1 MVPLW
6 MASADRPG
14 NLARNV
20 RHSILVLS
28 CAAIWG
34 IVPAY
39 ATYVFGR
46 YDQDT
51 MIIYLYHAAI
61 AVGTITLLV
70 HDLRMMRIA
79 LGLLFAPPIAAQL
92 VAGGDGLWNPVL
104 AYALYLVY
112 LTTTGR
118 KLNLAYVQQISD
130 NHDLA
135 VLAHQDHLT
144 GLPNRLRMNE
154 LLEESLRQARERGRL
169 VAMLYVDFDG

>member
-14 NLARNV
+14 NLARKVRLDLAVRSRQGAWGHPACMLLAFATSRLANRTPAVMWSAFGVLAILSLLRLILLRRMALPDASGPRHWHV

-70 HDLRMMRIA
+70 HDL
-79 LGLLFAPPIAAQL
+79 
-92 VAGGDGLWNPVL
+92 
-104 AYALYLVY
+104 
-112 LTTTGR
+112 
-118 KLNLAYVQQISD
+118 
-130 NHDLA
+130 
-135 VLAHQDHLT
+135 
-144 GLPNRLRMNE
+144 
-154 LLEESLRQARERGRL
+154 
-169 VAMLYVDFDG
+169 